1 MFIFAETNESAIWT
15 KKNENTVAFDRE
27 QGGRP

>member
-15 KKNENTVAFDRE
+15 TRNENTVAFAQE
-27 QGGRP
+27 QGGKP